1 MDLETMDY
9 LLHMYEAELLTEGQD
24 ELLTDDS
31 EEEDLDDPA
40 TLYRRVGRPFIQ
52 I

>member
-1 MDLETMDY
+1 MDMETLDY
-9 LLHMYEAELLTEGQD
+9 LTYMYEAEQLIEAQD
-24 ELLTDDS
+24 ELLTENS
-31 EEEDLDDPA
+31 QEEDLDDPA